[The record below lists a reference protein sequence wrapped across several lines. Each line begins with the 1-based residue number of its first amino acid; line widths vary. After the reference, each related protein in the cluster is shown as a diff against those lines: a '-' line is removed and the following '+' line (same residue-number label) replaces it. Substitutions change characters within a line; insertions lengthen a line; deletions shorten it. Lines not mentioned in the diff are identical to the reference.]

1 MAFGATRNWPGHYRI
16 AHPAAT
22 NREIT
27 MDQLK
32 GKVAIVTGAAS
43 GIGAACTETLARE
56 GARVVAT
63 DIDDPAGADLVAK
76 IKAAGGEVIYLP
88 LDVTDEARWGEV
100 VAATEARYG
109 RLDILVANAAIMLI
123 SPTIEMT
130 LADWRRQM
138 AVNLDSAFL
147 SVKYCVPAMRRV
159 GSGSIVMMSSIAGLR
174 GSAGTAGFCETKG
187 GMRLFT
193 KAIALE
199 YAREGIRVNSVHPGM
214 IDTPIWGKLS
224 VGGRNLPV
232 DLSEMARQRVPIGE
246 PGRAQDVADG
256 VLFLASDMSR
266 HVTGAEIVIDGGI
279 VAGSPRRG

>member
-1 MAFGATRNWPGHYRI
+1 
-16 AHPAAT
+16 
-22 NREIT
+22 

-43 GIGAACTETLARE
+43 GIGAACAETLARE
-56 GARVVAT
+56 GARVMAT

-88 LDVTDEARWGEV
+88 LDVTDEAQWGEV
-100 VAATEARYG
+100 VAATEARFG

-174 GSAGTAGFCETKG
+174 GSAGMAGFCATKG

-214 IDTPIWGKLS
+214 IDPRSGASCRSAAAICRSICPRWRGRGCRSESPGERRTLPMACCFSPPIC
-224 VGGRNLPV
+224 
-232 DLSEMARQRVPIGE
+232 
-246 PGRAQDVADG
+246 
-256 VLFLASDMSR
+256 
-266 HVTGAEIVIDGGI
+266 
-279 VAGSPRRG
+279 RGT